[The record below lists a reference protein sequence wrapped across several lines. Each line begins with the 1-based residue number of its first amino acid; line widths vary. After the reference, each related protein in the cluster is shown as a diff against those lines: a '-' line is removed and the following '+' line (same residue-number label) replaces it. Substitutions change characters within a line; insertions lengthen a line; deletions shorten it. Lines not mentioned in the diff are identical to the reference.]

1 MQRSTGHLQA
11 QAYLILAM
19 RDENEAESYT
29 VIVEMVD
36 LNITQIISVVTEST
50 PFTRAN
56 TFIRFPDSEEAVPLT
71 DQVKIKKIDILK
83 T

>member
-11 QAYLILAM
+11 QACLILVM
-19 RDENEAESYT
+19 KDENEEQSY
-29 VIVEMVD
+29 VVVVEMVD
-36 LNITQIISVVTEST
+36 INLAQIVSVITEST

-71 DQVKIKKIDILK
+71 DQV
-83 T
+83 